1 MSSSDIVRIAAN
13 APLARD
19 IVLVAGFPGSGLVG
33 SIAVNYLTEKFGF
46 TYLGC
51 ITSPLLPVTS
61 AAVNGLARPSMR
73 FYGKGNLVALVSD
86 VLVTDEAAYDISCG
100 VIDWLQERVS
110 ITEIA
115 VIGGLVTGGTG
126 ERVFGAAT
134 TPDVLEKIGTVAEI
148 LPALNITGI
157 TGGLLNEAAFRN
169 IPAYGLLIE
178 TNFDVDPRASAAG
191 LSALASLYS
200 FTIDTEEL
208 IKQADTVEPML
219 QQLAEEVKNSD
230 MTPITYEGDI
240 MFG

>member
-13 APLARD
+13 TPSSRD

-33 SIAVNYLTEKFGF
+33 SIAVNYITEKFGF

-51 ITSPLLPVTS
+51 ISSPLLPVNS
-61 AAVNGLARPSMR
+61 AAVSGLARSSMR
-73 FYGKGNLVALVSD
+73 LYEKGNLVALVSD
-86 VLVTDEAAYDISCG
+86 VPVLDEAAYD
-100 VIDWLQERVS
+100 VAYAVLDWLCERCR
-110 ITEIA
+110 ITEIV

-134 TPDVLEKIGTVAEI
+134 TPDILEKLRSVAEI

-157 TGGLLNEAAFRN
+157 TGGILNEAGFRN

-191 LSALASLYS
+191 LEALGTLYGLS
-200 FTIDTEEL
+200 IDTEEL
-208 IKQADTVEPML
+208 ITQADTVEPML
-219 QQLAEEVKNSD
+219 LQLAEDVKNSD
-230 MTPITYEGDI
+230 MVPITYEGDI